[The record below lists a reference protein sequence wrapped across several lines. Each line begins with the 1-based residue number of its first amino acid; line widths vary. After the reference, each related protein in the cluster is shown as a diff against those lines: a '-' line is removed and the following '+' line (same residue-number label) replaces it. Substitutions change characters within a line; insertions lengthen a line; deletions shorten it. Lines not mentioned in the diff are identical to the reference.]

1 MTPYDLICDL
11 RCGLAEHLKSYKL
24 PPQNGQPRPIKVMA
38 LKLPANPLDE
48 KLYPLVF
55 IELNG
60 VQDNAEKSI
69 VQVLITVGTYSTDEL
84 INGQIDL
91 LHIMEEV
98 RRYLLTHQLVAN
110 GILNFPLSSIVV
122 ESDSAEFFFAQIVAE
137 YNMGAPTKTY
147 LNEYDLDNI

>member
-38 LKLPANPLDE
+38 LKMPANPLDE

-60 VQDNAEKSI
+60 VQDNADKSI
-69 VQVLITVGTYSTDEL
+69 AQVLISVGTYSTDEL
-84 INGQIDL
+84 INGQVDL
-91 LHIMEEV
+91 LNIMQEV
-98 RRYLLTHQLVAN
+98 RMYLLTHQLIGAASIN
-110 GILNFPLSSIVV
+110 YPLSSIVV

-137 YNMGAPTKTY
+137 YRIGAPTKTY
-147 LNEYDLDNI
+147 LDLDVFQEV